1 MKNIEV
7 LRAIEN
13 AIKMDK
19 SKVRLSMMTKGS
31 YNPCEDCKDG
41 YCEYCAGSSAYQGL
55 IEMQIFF
62 CQKDGK
68 PCQTTILIKSFY
80 EPTKSGIADH
90 KYAVCSYNCSG
101 QKPEWC
107 FQTLRGAVNAAEE
120 QLVNHG
126 FKVLGYVGHDHR
138 NRHIDSLRH

>member
-13 AIKMDK
+13 GIKMDK

-31 YNPCEDCKDG
+31 YNPCEYCKETW
-41 YCEYCAGSSAYQGL
+41 CEYCAGSSLYQGL
-55 IEMQIFF
+55 IEMQVFF
-62 CQKDGK
+62 CPNDGK
-68 PCQTTILIKSFY
+68 PCGTSVLIKSFY
-80 EPTKSGIADH
+80 KPTDSGIADH

-107 FQTLRGAVNAAEE
+107 FDTLRGAVHAAEDW
-120 QLVNHG
+120 LIKHG
-126 FKVLGYVGHDHR
+126 FRILGYVGYDHKNKR
-138 NRHIDSLRH
+138 WDSLRH